1 MTKQSDHVGS
11 GTRFIVS
18 GGSLVHAAFAFFCLP
33 LSLAASPH
41 DTCTVCTAVTL
52 RNNTFAQPH
61 NWMTTLCR
69 ISTIADVTNSTEYG
83 PTEADSY

>member
-1 MTKQSDHVGS
+1 MTKQSGHIGS
-11 GTRFIVS
+11 STRFIVS
-18 GGSLVHAAFAFFCLP
+18 GGSLVHAAFACLCLP
-33 LSLAASPH
+33 LLLAASPR
-41 DTCTVCTAVTL
+41 DGCTVCTTVTL
-52 RNNTFAQPH
+52 RNNTFVQPR